1 MFRLR
6 IGYLI
11 TGIVTGLIL
20 LFQFI
25 GSLPDGKLRIVFCDV
40 GQGDAAY
47 IRFPDGRDLL
57 VDGGP
62 GNRVLGCLGN
72 HMPFWDR
79 HIDMVL
85 LTHPQRDHMGGLL
98 PVLERYGVGYLV
110 RSDVPA
116 TSDIYRQFRTL
127 VDSTGVAER
136 IVTTGETMT
145 VGNSR
150 LTVLWPT
157 GDQIAFMNG
166 ASVLGATTQD
176 LNDASVVFLLTYGSF
191 DVLFTGDADT
201 RVEDRYADALTGRD
215 IEILKVPHHGSRTGM
230 TEEYLDRVSPE
241 LAVISVG
248 KNSYGHPSTEILEL
262 LKDKNTKTLR
272 TDEEGDI
279 VVASNGREWEIE
291 ASNNKHE

>member
-6 IGYLI
+6 IGYVI

-47 IRFPDGRDLL
+47 VRFPDGRDLL
-57 VDGGP
+57 IDGGP
-62 GNRVLGCLGN
+62 GNKVLECLGN

-79 HIDMVL
+79 QIDMVL

-98 PVLERYGVGYLV
+98 PVLERYSVGYLV
-110 RSDVPA
+110 RSDVSA
-116 TSDIYRQFRTL
+116 ASDIYRQFRTL
-127 VDSTGVAER
+127 VDSAGVAER

-166 ASVLGATTQD
+166 ATVLGATTQD

-201 RVEDRYADALTGRD
+201 RVEDRYADTLIGRD
-215 IEILKVPHHGSRTGM
+215 IEILKVPHHGSRTGI
-230 TEEYLDRVSPE
+230 TEEFLDGVDPE

-248 KNSYGHPSTEILEL
+248 KNSYGHPAMEILEL
-262 LKDKNTKTLR
+262 LEKKKTKMLR

-279 VVASNGREWEIE
+279 VVTSDGRSWTLEP
-291 ASNNKHE
+291 SDTKNK